1 MSQRQDQQQQQQQPF
16 RCQKCQRNFRTQWEA
31 FQHSRQ
37 CKVNNPVIQQPRE
50 PPDLVENNNPVP
62 AIEQMA
68 ENFYWGEVKGS
79 EITNMINTS
88 YEEIVFWRRNLFI
101 WFQMALLEKNSSV
114 KLQGY

>member
-1 MSQRQDQQQQQQQPF
+1 MSQRQDQQQQQQQQQQQPF
-16 RCQKCQRNFRTQWEA
+16 RCQKCQQNFRIQRGA

-50 PPDLVENNNPVP
+50 PPENNNPVP

-79 EITNMINTS
+79 
-88 YEEIVFWRRNLFI
+88 
-101 WFQMALLEKNSSV
+101 
-114 KLQGY
+114 